1 MEAKIMITKTEVEAI
16 LKIMKA
22 EKSNSIFLKATENKH
37 GICLIQGMDI
47 LEQAE
52 KLNIEVV

>member
-1 MEAKIMITKTEVEAI
+1 MITKTEVEAI